1 MDIPKMRK
9 EGHRII
15 EYMEAHK
22 YGKVAKG
29 GILPMLNRLFEHEGE
44 YDSYYDF
51 YEKFINVGKYR
62 GDKGKLK
69 YYKTSLRHIQA
80 YDEYGV
86 FPNRLTFS
94 KVSYPPP
101 TQMKLNEYYM
111 SFVMELEKILAS
123 KMLSNTS
130 IGTERNILIRFLYE
144 IQENNITRIEDITD
158 LDVNTFFFVDGSLI
172 RKYDYAC
179 KLKRCLNNLAHS
191 GNVEWNRIANNIPSI
206 HREHNLIDIL
216 PDEDVAM
223 AREALLD
230 EDDKTS
236 YRDKAMISIA
246 MYTGMR
252 GSDIANLTID
262 DIDWVNERI
271 TLIQSKTG
279 QKLIL
284 PLRAVVGNSI
294 YDYLKNERP
303 ENFVNKN
310 LFFNE
315 KCDGVSISSGTV
327 GGVIERFFTR
337 LGLKCEG
344 KQRRLR
350 ILRHYLASKLLHN
363 GNMPAVISGILGHI
377 RSESLDPYIDED
389 IENMRTCALDVSMF
403 PIENELFQ

>member
-1 MDIPKMRK
+1 MHSNIMELNDTFRNLVLLYRTAESKKQKSFKSINNECSILSTFLLEMQNAGAKDLSDITTKMA
-9 EGHRII
+9 GS
-15 EYMEAHK
+15 
-22 YGKVAKG
+22 
-29 GILPMLNRLFEHEGE
+29 F
-44 YDSYYDF
+44 F
-51 YEKFINVGKYR
+51 YEKNRQIRSSTYANR
-62 GDKGKLK
+62 LK
-69 YYKTSLRHIQA
+69 YILNI
-80 YDEYGV
+80 
-86 FPNRLTFS
+86 
-94 KVSYPPP
+94 
-101 TQMKLNEYYM
+101 LNEQTGEKL
-111 SFVMELEKILAS
+111 SFQIPFVKKREKVF
-123 KMLSNTS
+123 KP
-130 IGTERNILIRFLYE
+130 F
-144 IQENNITRIEDITD
+144 
-158 LDVNTFFFVDGSLI
+158 
-172 RKYDYAC
+172 
-179 KLKRCLNNLAHS
+179 
-191 GNVEWNRIANNIPSI
+191 
-206 HREHNLIDIL
+206 
-216 PDEDVAM
+216 DEDFSNNVKHSINTDGNQWTLRDRAII
-223 AREALLD
+223 AL
-230 EDDKTS
+230 S
-236 YRDKAMISIA
+236 A
-246 MYTGMR
+246 YTGMR

-279 QKLIL
+279 QKLVL
-284 PLRAVVGNSI
+284 PLRAVFGDSI

-377 RSESLDPYIDED
+377 RPESLDPYIDED